1 MRIKKNEPSRV
12 LAVPQV
18 KWYLLRASLSTG
30 AQYVTLDNKIKCLS
44 LVVVFFFFGQPHQL
58 ELYIQG
64 NTNSKPLGPI
74 IMIN

>member
-1 MRIKKNEPSRV
+1 MHIKQNEPSRV

-44 LVVVFFFFGQPHQL
+44 LVVFFFCG
-58 ELYIQG
+58 G
-64 NTNSKPLGPI
+64 NPTNKTVTGTVYTGEY
-74 IMIN
+74 